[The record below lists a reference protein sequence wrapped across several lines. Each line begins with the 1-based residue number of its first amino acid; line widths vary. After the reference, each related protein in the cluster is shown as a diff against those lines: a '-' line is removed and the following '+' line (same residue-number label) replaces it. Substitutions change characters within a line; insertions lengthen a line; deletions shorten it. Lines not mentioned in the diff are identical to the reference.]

1 MKKYFS
7 FLMVLLFLISG
18 SALAQEATFKTQGI
32 SRPELQRQVKSPQ
45 TRGEA
50 QKASPKST
58 SFSFED
64 IKFWV
69 GEGENQAALIVD
81 WYFDGETAMVWGYR
95 WNGRAT
101 GLDMIKAIANAD
113 PNFLLLTQLTNL
125 GNTIAGLGYANPR
138 NKIVLEYDLEGAWND
153 PKVSFNFETPNEF
166 LGQTHCPTDPLG
178 EVNAAIAEGMQTGV
192 IDHPL
197 NYTNYGYACYDYDHW
212 NCEVPDVKW
221 RAAWYTGYWS
231 YLVKDNINDEFGYS
245 GVGATLRVLSNGSC
259 DSWGFQDGWDS
270 WSGVAPREPYLAA
283 LPPVAVTGVAL
294 NQGTAE
300 LIIDETLQLTATISP
315 ENASNM
321 NVSWASSNEEIATVD
336 ENGLVKAIAAGEAT
350 ITVKTENGSFTAT
363 CTVSVKEPV
372 SFINVPDPVFK
383 SLLLATGID
392 SNQDGELTEEE
403 ALELT
408 SFAASS
414 KEILSLE
421 GIKYFKNLKELKLL
435 DIKIE
440 SASLVSNQL
449 LEKLHITATKTIK
462 SLELPTE
469 SVLKELWINDS
480 PNIESIDL
488 SKQTEL
494 IDLSLLNCT
503 GTKSLDLKSCKK
515 LEILKAGKSGITELD
530 LSENANINTL
540 WISGI
545 SQTGTLDL
553 TALTN
558 LQSLSASNIGLKSLD
573 LSKNVELVE
582 AWLSNNQLE
591 AINLGNNKKL
601 KELYIQGNK
610 LKSLVLDDHPA
621 FERLSVKED
630 ELEAFR
636 SEGLPNLKSIDC
648 TGNQLKELD
657 LSSNTELEKVYC
669 KENQLEYL
677 NIQNEKE
684 QTLIRC
690 KGNPLL
696 RICCD
701 ASELNQIYDEVDSS
715 SCEIFSEPGSCPG
728 PILPIVH
735 VTGIEV
741 SPSSAELDVNETLQL
756 TATLAPVNATNQ
768 YVTWTSDK
776 ENIASVSA
784 AGLVVAHAEGEAVI
798 TVTSEDGS
806 HTASCTVKVKK
817 PFIAV
822 TDVTIDPTSADLFV
836 NETIQLLASIS
847 PSNASN
853 QDLIWTSTDNSI
865 ATVDATGLVSAKAV
879 GEATIT
885 VTSVDGNHSASC
897 RVKVSTETG
906 LDTPEDHTIRIY
918 MDAASQTIM
927 IESPKSGIAT
937 IYDLSGR
944 AVLRAEI
951 NSGQNRIACNGLSR
965 AIYIV
970 EFGGKTLK
978 FAIL

>member
-125 GNTIAGLGYANPR
+125 GNTIAGLGYASPR
-138 NKIVLEYDLEGAWND
+138 NKIVLEYDLQGALND

-414 KEILSLE
+414 KNILSIE
-421 GIKYFKNLKELKLL
+421 GIQHFKNLKELKLV

-440 SASLVSNQL
+440 SASLASNQL

-462 SLELPTE
+462 SIELPSE
-469 SVLKELWINDS
+469 AVLKELWINDS

-488 SKQTEL
+488 SKQSEL
-494 IDLSLLNCT
+494 VDLSLLNCT
-503 GTKSLDLKSCKK
+503 GTKKLDLKSCKK
-515 LEILKAGKSGITELD
+515 LQILKAGKSGITDLD
-530 LSENANINTL
+530 LSENVSLKSL

-545 SQTGTLDL
+545 NLTGTLDL
-553 TALTN
+553 TTLIN
-558 LQSLSASNIGLKSLD
+558 LQSLSASNIGLESLD
-573 LSKNVELVE
+573 LSKNAELVE
-582 AWLSNNQLE
+582 AWLSYNQLE
-591 AINLGNNKKL
+591 SVDLANSKKL

-610 LKSLVLDDHPA
+610 LKSLELNNHPE
-621 FERLSVKED
+621 FERLSVKEN

-636 SEGLPNLKSIDC
+636 SEGLPKLKSIDC
-648 TGNQLKELD
+648 TSNQLKELD

-669 KENQLEYL
+669 KGNQLEYL

-684 QTLIRC
+684 QSLIRC

-701 ASELNQIYDEVDSS
+701 ASELDQIYDEVDSS
-715 SCEIFSEPGSCPG
+715 SCEIFSDAGSCPG
-728 PILPIVH
+728 PIVPIVD
-735 VTGIEV
+735 VTGIEL
-741 SPSSAELDVNETLQL
+741 SPSTAELVVDETLQL
-756 TATLAPVNATNQ
+756 TATIAPTNATNQ
-768 YVTWTSDK
+768 NVIWTSSD
-776 ENIASVSA
+776 ENIATVSTT
-784 AGLVVAHAEGEAVI
+784 GLVKALTAGTASI
-798 TVTSEDGS
+798 TAKSEDGGFTATCEIS
-806 HTASCTVKVKK
+806 ITKPVIPVTDISLDEESVEIKVGEILQLNVFITPENATDQSISWSSSNSEVASVDAEGLVTALKEGESNITVKSNDGGHTATCLVKVKHDT
-817 PFIAV
+817 ANA
-822 TDVTIDPTSADLFV
+822 DVNGL
-836 NETIQLLASIS
+836 
-847 PSNASN
+847 
-853 QDLIWTSTDNSI
+853 DNSI
-865 ATVDATGLVSAKAV
+865 VIDLPSS
-879 GEATIT
+879 TIT
-885 VTSVDGNHSASC
+885 IKSRINTTASIYCIDG
-897 RVKVSTETG
+897 RLVQ
-906 LDTPEDHTIRIY
+906 R
-918 MDAASQTIM
+918 DA
-927 IESPKSGIAT
+927 IAA
-937 IYDLSGR
+937 G
-944 AVLRAEI
+944 E
-951 NSGQNRIACNGLSR
+951 NRIDISKLPKG
-965 AIYIV
+965 IYV
-970 EFGGKTLK
+970 LDFAKEPLK
-978 FAIL
+978 FRKP